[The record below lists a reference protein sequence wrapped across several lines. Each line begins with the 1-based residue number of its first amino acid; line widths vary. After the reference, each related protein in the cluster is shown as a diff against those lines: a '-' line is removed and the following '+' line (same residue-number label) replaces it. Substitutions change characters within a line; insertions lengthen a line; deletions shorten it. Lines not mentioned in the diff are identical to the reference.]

1 MRPVIALVGRPNVGK
16 STLFNRLTQSRDA
29 LVANLPG
36 LTRDRQYG
44 EGKHDKKTFIA
55 IDTGGITGHETGI
68 DAEMAAQ
75 SFLAIEEANVCLLLV
90 DAQDGLTPDDSRI
103 VDYLRKH
110 NKNSYLVVNKIDG
123 LDPDQALA
131 DFYRLGMAE
140 VFPITATQGR
150 GVRALLTRVLADFK
164 DDGEIS
170 PDAATEAETGIKIA
184 IAGRPNVGK
193 STLVNRMLGEERV
206 VVYDQPGTT
215 RDSVYIPFERHGQR
229 YTLIDT
235 AGIRKRG
242 RTVETIDKFSV
253 VKSLQ
258 AIQDANVVVLV
269 ADARHGIVEQDLHLL
284 GYVVETGR
292 ALVIALNKWDG
303 MEHEAKETIKADIRR
318 RFMFVDF
325 AKIHFVS
332 ALHGTGVGD
341 LYKSIHKAYD
351 SARMDLPT
359 NRLTKLLDDIVTD
372 HAPPTVNGRRIKL
385 RYAHAGGQN
394 PPIIVIHGKQTERV
408 PDHYTRYLEKSFRKA
423 LRMEGTPLRIELRS
437 DDNPFVKNEDS
448 LSQQQVARKRRLVRN
463 RKTEQSKV
471 HGAGVSKPG
480 KPGARNAK
488 SSRPGKTVTG
498 KVKASKKVP
507 RKVSK
512 R

>member
-29 LVANLPG
+29 LVANIPG

-55 IDTGGITGHETGI
+55 IDTGGITGREEGI
-68 DAEMAAQ
+68 DAVMAAQ
-75 SFLAIEEANVCLLLV
+75 SLLAIDEADVCLLLV
-90 DAQDGLTPDDSRI
+90 DAQDGLTPDDYKI
-103 VDYLRKH
+103 VDHLRRH
-110 NKNSYLVVNKIDG
+110 NKNSFLVVNKIDG
-123 LDPDQALA
+123 LDPDQAMA
-131 DFYRLGMAE
+131 EFYKLGMADL
-140 VFPITATQGR
+140 FPITATQGR
-150 GVRALLTRVLADFK
+150 GVRQLLSRVLEGFDTDEEIEAG
-164 DDGEIS
+164 DDES
-170 PDAATEAETGIKIA
+170 AGIKIA

-206 VVYDQPGTT
+206 VVFDQPGTT
-215 RDSVYIPFERHGQR
+215 RDSVYIPFERHGKR

-242 RTVETIDKFSV
+242 RTNETEEKFSV

-258 AIQDANVVVLV
+258 SIKDANVVVLV
-269 ADARHGIVEQDLHLL
+269 ADARTGIVEQDLHLL

-303 MEHEAKETIKADIRR
+303 MEHEAKEFIKSEIRR

-325 AKIHFVS
+325 AKIHFIS

-341 LYKSIHKAYD
+341 LYKSIHVAYD
-351 SARMDLPT
+351 SARMQLT
-359 NRLTKLLDDIVTD
+359 THRVTKLLEDILKD

-394 PPIIVIHGKQTERV
+394 PPIIVIHGKQTEKL
-408 PDHYTRYLEKSFRKA
+408 PAHYVRYLEKSFLKA

-437 DDNPFVKNEDS
+437 DDNPFIKSEENMT
-448 LSQQQVARKRRLVRN
+448 QQQVARKRRIVRN
-463 RKTEQSKV
+463 KK
-471 HGAGVSKPG
+471 AGSQPG
-480 KPGARNAK
+480 
-488 SSRPGKTVTG
+488 S
-498 KVKASKKVP
+498 
-507 RKVSK
+507 
-512 R
+512 

>member
-1 MRPVIALVGRPNVGK
+1 MAAHSL
-16 STLFNRLTQSRDA
+16 L
-29 LVANLPG
+29 
-36 LTRDRQYG
+36 
-44 EGKHDKKTFIA
+44 A
-55 IDTGGITGHETGI
+55 ID
-68 DAEMAAQ
+68 
-75 SFLAIEEANVCLLLV
+75 EANVCLLLV

-131 DFYRLGMAE
+131 EFYRLGIAE

-150 GVRALLTRVLADFK
+150 GVRVLLTRVLADFA
-164 DDGEIS
+164 DDVENS
-170 PDAATEAETGIKIA
+170 DHDPVSEALAGIKIA

-206 VVYDQPGTT
+206 VVFDQPGTT

-242 RTVETIDKFSV
+242 RTIETIEKFSV

-292 ALVIALNKWDG
+292 ALVIAMNKWDG
-303 MEHEAKETIKADIRR
+303 MEHDAKETIKADIRR

-325 AKIHFVS
+325 AKIHFIS

-359 NRLTKLLDDIVTD
+359 NRLTKLLEDIVTD

-385 RYAHAGGQN
+385 RFAHAGGQN
-394 PPIIVIHGKQTERV
+394 PPIIVIHGKQTDRIA
-408 PDHYTRYLEKSFRKA
+408 DHYTRYLEKSFRKA

-437 DDNPFVKNEDS
+437 DNNPFVKNEDN
-448 LSQQQVARKRRLVRN
+448 LNQQQIARKRRLVRN
-463 RKTEQSKV
+463 RRTEQSKIP
-471 HGAGVSKPG
+471 GSGVSKLGKPAARNAKPSKPG
-480 KPGARNAK
+480 KSVAGGTQVKRSAPRK
-488 SSRPGKTVTG
+488 SS
-498 KVKASKKVP
+498 
-507 RKVSK
+507 K